1 MKNTIFLIKLFIF
14 FDCFND
20 SASSLLLISI
30 FDIFSFFIMCF
41 HLINVD
47 LSILFIIGLIFDL

>member
-14 FDCFND
+14 FDCLND
-20 SASSLLLISI
+20 SASSILIIAI
-30 FDIFSFFIMCF
+30 FDIFSVFIMCF